1 MIEQSFLLSISG
13 FLILMLKQY
22 WLPSVFRLSIL
33 LTISCLLV
41 VFDTF
46 CLFMTSVCHV
56 AWLSLACGLGWLGS
70 CIRQ

>member
-33 LTISCLLV
+33 LTISCFLV
-41 VFDTF
+41 MFDTF
-46 CLFMTSVCHV
+46 CLFMTSVCLV
-56 AWLSLACGLGWLGS
+56 ACLSLACGLGWLGS
-70 CIRQ
+70 CIR